1 MRGVRVVCRWS
12 FCWQRKGFN
21 QPWRLEEAHHR
32 ERERIRKKNGVC
44 LYFFFFLE
52 RGSDYH
58 ERLWITI
65 EFP

>member
-12 FCWQRKGFN
+12 FCWQRKGFH

-44 LYFFFFLE
+44 LKFFFFF
-52 RGSDYH
+52 R
-58 ERLWITI
+58 ERL
-65 EFP
+65 